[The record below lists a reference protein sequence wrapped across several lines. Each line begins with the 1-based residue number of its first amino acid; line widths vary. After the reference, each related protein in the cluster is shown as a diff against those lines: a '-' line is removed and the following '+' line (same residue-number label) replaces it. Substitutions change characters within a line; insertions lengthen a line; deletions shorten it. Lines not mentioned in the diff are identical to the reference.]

1 LLIPIFLLSRN
12 DSAIPFPYS
21 SSHIVLRNFVTNNY
35 KGMAKLYFNKDIV
48 ADKDKMM
55 HWYLTGDGGI
65 SFSDIQGFID
75 WIDPSDN
82 NIDIEL
88 HSCGGRCDETYAIYD
103 ALRATGKEIS
113 TRVVGKCASAATIVL
128 LAAPL
133 ERRSMYEH
141 AQILIHSPYYPDGIS
156 GDMTSDK
163 LRDYA
168 DSLEQERNRMLDLYV
183 ERTGK
188 DRTALEAQMTVADWF
203 EGDKALELGFVSQ
216 VIPPASAK
224 VNKSNINSMAKE
236 KTEKPTVAMAFRT
249 LGIALGV
256 VKDDP
261 EPVSM
266 ELTTSTGDTLTVE
279 REDGEI
285 QVGDTAS
292 PDGTFVLEDG
302 RTVIVKDGKITE
314 IKEPDDTNALQEE
327 NDRLKAEIESLK
339 ANAKSESDVKILASV
354 AKAGGE
360 KWLKTVA
367 STYVP
372 AGRSTTVDVKK
383 PEDKAEPASL
393 IQQKLEEKRAKQKER
408 FKTA

>member
-1 LLIPIFLLSRN
+1 
-12 DSAIPFPYS
+12 
-21 SSHIVLRNFVTNNY
+21 
-35 KGMAKLYFNKDIV
+35 MAKLYFNKDIV

-55 HWYLTGDGGI
+55 HWYLTGDGGL

-82 NIDIEL
+82 HIEIEL

-103 ALRATGKEIS
+103 ALRATGKEI
-113 TRVVGKCASAATIVL
+113 TTKVVGKCASAATIIL

-156 GDMTSDK
+156 GDMTPER
-163 LRDYA
+163 LRLAA
-168 DSLEQERNRMLDLYV
+168 DALEQERNKMLDLYV

-188 DRTALEAQMTVADWF
+188 DRTVLDAQMTAADWF

-216 VIPPASAK
+216 VIPPASASANNNPK
-224 VNKSNINSMAKE
+224 NSFMTKE
-236 KTEKPTVAMAFRT
+236 KKEKPTVAMAFRT

-256 VKDDP
+256 VSDDP

-314 IKEPDDTNALQEE
+314 IKEPSSDDDTSALQEE

-339 ANAKSESDVKILASV
+339 ANAKSETDVKILASV

-372 AGRSTTVDVKK
+372 SGRSAVVDIKK
-383 PEDKAEPASL
+383 PEDKAVPVSL

-408 FKTA
+408 FKTM

>member
-1 LLIPIFLLSRN
+1 
-12 DSAIPFPYS
+12 
-21 SSHIVLRNFVTNNY
+21 
-35 KGMAKLYFNKDIV
+35 MAKLYFNKDIV

-55 HWYLTGDGGI
+55 HWYLTGDGGL

-82 NIDIEL
+82 HIEIEL

-103 ALRATGKEIS
+103 ALRATGKEI
-113 TRVVGKCASAATIVL
+113 TTKVVGKCASAATIIL

-156 GDMTSDK
+156 GDMTPER
-163 LRDYA
+163 LRLAA
-168 DSLEQERNRMLDLYV
+168 DALEQERNKMLDLYV

-188 DRTALEAQMTVADWF
+188 DRTVLDAQMTAADWF

-216 VIPPASAK
+216 VIPPASASANNNPK
-224 VNKSNINSMAKE
+224 NSFMAKE
-236 KTEKPTVAMAFRT
+236 KVEKPTVAMAFRT

-266 ELTTSTGDTLTVE
+266 EITTSTGDKLTVE
-279 REDGEI
+279 REEGEI
-285 QVGDTAS
+285 QVGDAAS
-292 PDGTFVLEDG
+292 PDGEHVLEDG
-302 RTVIVKDGKITE
+302 RTVVVKDGKITE
-314 IKEPDDTNALQEE
+314 IKKPSSDDDDSQALQEE
-327 NDRLKAEIESLK
+327 NERLKAEVESLK

-372 AGRSTTVDVKK
+372 AGRSTKVDVKK
-383 PEDKAEPASL
+383 PEDKNEPVSL
-393 IQQKLEEKRAKQKER
+393 IQQRLEEKRAKQKER
-408 FKTA
+408 FKTM

>member
-1 LLIPIFLLSRN
+1 
-12 DSAIPFPYS
+12 
-21 SSHIVLRNFVTNNY
+21 
-35 KGMAKLYFNKDIV
+35 MAKLYFNKDIV

-55 HWYLTGDGGI
+55 HWYLTGDGGL

-82 NIDIEL
+82 HIEIEL

-103 ALRATGKEIS
+103 ALRATGKEI
-113 TRVVGKCASAATIVL
+113 TTKVVGKCASAATIIL

-156 GDMTSDK
+156 GDMTPER
-163 LRDYA
+163 LRLAA
-168 DSLEQERNRMLDLYV
+168 DALEQERNKMLDLYV

-188 DRTALEAQMTVADWF
+188 DRTVLDAQMTAADWF

-216 VIPPASAK
+216 VIPPASASANNNPK
-224 VNKSNINSMAKE
+224 NSFMAKE
-236 KTEKPTVAMAFRT
+236 KVEKPTVAMAFRT

-266 ELTTSTGDTLTVE
+266 EITTSTGDKLTVE
-279 REDGEI
+279 REEGEI
-285 QVGDTAS
+285 QVGDSAS
-292 PDGTFVLEDG
+292 PDGEHVLEDG
-302 RTVIVKDGKITE
+302 RTVVVKDGKITE
-314 IKEPDDTNALQEE
+314 IKKPSSDDDDSQALQEE
-327 NDRLKAEIESLK
+327 NERLKAEVESLK

-372 AGRSTTVDVKK
+372 AGRSTKVDVKK
-383 PEDKAEPASL
+383 PEDKNEPVSL
-393 IQQKLEEKRAKQKER
+393 IQQRLEEKRAKQKER
-408 FKTA
+408 FKTM

>member
-1 LLIPIFLLSRN
+1 
-12 DSAIPFPYS
+12 
-21 SSHIVLRNFVTNNY
+21 
-35 KGMAKLYFNKDIV
+35 MAKLYFNKDIV

-55 HWYLTGDGGI
+55 HWYLTGDGGL

-82 NIDIEL
+82 HIEIEL

-103 ALRATGKEIS
+103 ALRATGKEI
-113 TRVVGKCASAATIVL
+113 TTKVVGKCASAATIIL

-156 GDMTSDK
+156 GDMTPER
-163 LRDYA
+163 LRQAA
-168 DSLEQERNRMLDLYV
+168 DALEQERNKMLDLYV

-188 DRTALEAQMTVADWF
+188 DRTVLDAQMTAADWF

-216 VIPPASAK
+216 VIPPASASANNNPK
-224 VNKSNINSMAKE
+224 NSFMAKE
-236 KTEKPTVAMAFRT
+236 KVEKPTVAMAFRT

-266 ELTTSTGDTLTVE
+266 EITTSTGDKLTVE

-285 QVGDTAS
+285 QVGDSAS
-292 PDGTFVLEDG
+292 PDGEHVLEDG
-302 RTVIVKDGKITE
+302 RTVVVKDGKITE
-314 IKEPDDTNALQEE
+314 IKKPSSDDDDDSQALQEE
-327 NDRLKAEIESLK
+327 NERLKAEVESLK

-372 AGRSTTVDVKK
+372 AGRSTKVDVKK
-383 PEDKAEPASL
+383 PEDKNEPVSL
-393 IQQKLEEKRAKQKER
+393 IQQRLEEKRAKQKER
-408 FKTA
+408 FKTM